1 MARSHFDEQLRTLN
15 QDMIGMGMLCERA
28 IRESTQSMLTH
39 NLALAGTLPDIQE
52 QMNQMDREIESICL
66 RLLLQQQPVAS
77 DLRYISSAMKI
88 VTDMKRI
95 VVQSADIGD
104 IVKLDTIRSIPDG
117 LPVTSMSESVIT
129 MVSNCIDAF
138 VRRDVDLARR
148 VIQSDDEV
156 DDYFDRTKNRLIA
169 ELQKPDK
176 TPGSSYGAMILD
188 ILMIAKYLERIGDHA
203 VNIAGWVCYSVTGVR
218 EGPHIS

>member
-1 MARSHFDEQLRTLN
+1 
-15 QDMIGMGMLCERA
+15 MISMGMLCERA

-39 NLALAGTLPDIQE
+39 NLALADSLPDIQE
-52 QMNQMDREIESICL
+52 QMNQMDKEIESICL

-104 IVKLDTIRSIPDG
+104 IVKLDTIGKIPDG
-117 LPVTSMSESVIT
+117 LPITSMSESVIT

-138 VRRDVDLARR
+138 VRRDADLARR

-156 DDYFDRTKNRLIA
+156 DDYFDRTKNRLII

-176 TPGSSYGAMILD
+176 APGNSYGAMILD

-203 VNIAGWVCYSVTGVR
+203 VNIAGWVCYAVTGVR

>member
-1 MARSHFDEQLRTLN
+1 
-15 QDMIGMGMLCERA
+15 MGMICETA

-39 NLALAGTLPDIQE
+39 NLELARSLPDIQE
-52 QMNQMDREIESICL
+52 QMNQMDKEIESICL

-95 VVQSADIGD
+95 VVQSADIAD
-104 IVKLDTIRSIPDG
+104 IVKLDTIEFIPDG
-117 LPVTSMSESVIT
+117 LPIPSMSESVIS

-138 VRRDVDLARR
+138 VRRDADLARK
-148 VIQSDDEV
+148 VIRSDDEV
-156 DDYFDRTKNRLIA
+156 DRLFDRTKNLLIV
-169 ELQKPDK
+169 ELQKPEK
-176 TPGSSYGAMILD
+176 ESRGSYGAMILD

-218 EGPHIS
+218 EQA

>member
-1 MARSHFDEQLRTLN
+1 
-15 QDMIGMGMLCERA
+15 MGMLCETA

-39 NLALAGTLPDIQE
+39 NLKLADSLPEIQE
-52 QMNQMDREIESICL
+52 QMNQMDKEIESICL

-104 IVKLDTIRSIPDG
+104 IVKLDTIVSIPDG
-117 LPVTSMSESVIT
+117 LPITDMSDSVIS

-138 VRRDVDLARR
+138 VRRDVELARK
-148 VIQSDDEV
+148 VIDSDDEV
-156 DDYFDRTKNRLIA
+156 DQYFDRIKNLLID
-169 ELQKPDK
+169 ELQKPEGE
-176 TPGSSYGAMILD
+176 TNSSEESYGAMILD

-203 VNIAGWVCYSVTGVR
+203 VNIAGWVCYAVTGVR
-218 EGPHIS
+218 EGPHIN